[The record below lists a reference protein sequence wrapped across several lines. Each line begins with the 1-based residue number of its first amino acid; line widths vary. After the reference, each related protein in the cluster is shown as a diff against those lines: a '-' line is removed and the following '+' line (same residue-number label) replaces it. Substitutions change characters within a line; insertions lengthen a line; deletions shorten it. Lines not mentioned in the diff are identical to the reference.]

1 VDEFSITGSGDHGGL
16 RLRGSRPRPGTVRL
30 AVTGEIDMSN
40 ASHLRA
46 WVQEAVD
53 AGDVAA
59 FELDLAG
66 VPMLDSTGVGTL
78 VACRAAAQRVG
89 LRFAVVEAR
98 PIVYRILQVV
108 GLIEALDVSMPAPSP
123 PAVRAAGSPR
133 PGGDSGDDRR
143 DRF

>member
-1 VDEFSITGSGDHGGL
+1 VDEFAITGSGDSGGL
-16 RLRGSRPRPGTVRL
+16 GLRGSRPRPGTVRL

-40 ASHLRA
+40 ASRLRA
-46 WVQEAVD
+46 GVQEAVD
-53 AGDVAA
+53 AGDPAA

-89 LRFAVVEAR
+89 LRFAVVEPQ

-108 GLIEALDVSMPAPSP
+108 GLIEALDVSMSP
-123 PAVRAAGSPR
+123 EPNGGEGGRLPVA
-133 PGGDSGDDRR
+133 GGDSGDHRDDRS
-143 DRF
+143 

>member
-1 VDEFSITGSGDHGGL
+1 VDEFTITGTGDPGDL
-16 RLRGSRPRPGTVRL
+16 RLRASRPRPDTVRL

-40 ASHLRA
+40 ASRLRA
-46 WVQEAVD
+46 GVQETVD
-53 AGDVAA
+53 AGEAAA

-89 LRFAVVEAR
+89 LRFAIVATQ

-108 GLIEALDVSMPAPSP
+108 GLIEALNVSMSAEPSGGEGGRLP
-123 PAVRAAGSPR
+123 EV
-133 PGGDSGDDRR
+133 GGDSGDDRH
-143 DRF
+143 DRS

>member
-1 VDEFSITGSGDHGGL
+1 
-16 RLRGSRPRPGTVRL
+16 
-30 AVTGEIDMSN
+30 MSN

-108 GLIEALDVSMPAPSP
+108 GLVEALDVSMPAQPTGGEGGRLP
-123 PAVRAAGSPR
+123 AAG
-133 PGGDSGDDRR
+133 G
-143 DRF
+143 